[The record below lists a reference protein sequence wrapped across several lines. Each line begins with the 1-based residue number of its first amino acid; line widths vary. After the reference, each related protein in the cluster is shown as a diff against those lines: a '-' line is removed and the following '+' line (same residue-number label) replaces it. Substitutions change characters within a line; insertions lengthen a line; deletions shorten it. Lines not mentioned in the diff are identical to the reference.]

1 MFPETRWT
9 LIAAATLNGDASGKR
24 ALETLCEAYWPA
36 VVGFLQMRGQS
47 REEAEDLTQE
57 FFAALVESRLWQRA
71 DQARGRFRNFLLG
84 ALMRTMSRHS
94 RHQQAEK
101 RGGQIMRIALEEL
114 TDMGT
119 ELATTDEIDRLKF
132 DRAWAERVLERA
144 MERLADEWEDEN
156 ELMLL
161 QRFLPMGEDVP
172 AYEAAASELG
182 CTLTALK
189 IRVHRFRHRFRE
201 HIESEVARTVSEPL
215 DVAEELRYLERVLM
229 DPGFAMA

>member
-24 ALETLCEAYWPA
+24 ALETLCQAYWPA
-36 VVGFLQMRGQS
+36 VVSFLQSRGQT
-47 REEAEDLTQE
+47 REEAEDITQE

-84 ALMRTMSRHS
+84 SLMRTMSRYA
-94 RHQQAEK
+94 RHQQAAK
-101 RGGQIMRIALEEL
+101 RGGSVARIALDEL
-114 TDMGT
+114 SDLGV
-119 ELATTDEIDRLKF
+119 ELATTDDDERIRF

-144 MERLADEWEDEN
+144 MERLADEWDDEN
-156 ELMLL
+156 ALQML
-161 QRFLPMGEDVP
+161 QRFLPMGEDAP

-182 CTLTALK
+182 CTLAALK
-189 IRVHRFRHRFRE
+189 LRVYRFRQRFRE
-201 HIESEVARTVSEPL
+201 HIESEVACTVSEPHE
-215 DVAEELRYLERVLM
+215 VAEELRHLERVLM

>member
-36 VVGFLQMRGQS
+36 VVSFLQSRGQS
-47 REEAEDLTQE
+47 REEAEDLTQD

-84 ALMRTMSRHS
+84 SLMRTMTRHA

-101 RGGQIMRIALEEL
+101 RGGSVARIALDEL
-114 TDMGT
+114 SDLGV
-119 ELATTDEIDRLKF
+119 EIATTDDDERIRF

-144 MERLADEWEDEN
+144 MERLADDWDDEN
-156 ELMLL
+156 ALQML
-161 QRFLPMGEDVP
+161 QRFLPMGEDAP

-182 CTLTALK
+182 CTLAALK
-189 IRVHRFRHRFRE
+189 LRVYRFRQRYRE
-201 HIESEVARTVSEPL
+201 HIESEVACTVSEPHE
-215 DVAEELRYLERVLM
+215 VAEELQHLERVLM
-229 DPGFAMA
+229 DPGFAMV